1 MSCTRHYLG
10 ERVFFYIPPTGDI
23 NFTMKCIFSQ
33 DDPSLENKRREL
45 IESAARALDKARM
58 VRFEPRT
65 GDLNVTGNV
74 EINVIRC
81 SYLYIVIKKI

>member
-1 MSCTRHYLG
+1 MYDVISCTRHHLG
-10 ERVFFYIPPTGDI
+10 ETVFFYIAPTGDI
-23 NFTMKCIFSQ
+23 YFTMRCIFSQ
-33 DDPSLENKRREL
+33 DDPLLERKRREL

-74 EINVIRC
+74 EIT
-81 SYLYIVIKKI
+81 

>member
-1 MSCTRHYLG
+1 MHHLG
-10 ERVFFYIPPTGDI
+10 EMVVFYIPPTVD
-23 NFTMKCIFSQ
+23 NYFAVRCIFSQ
-33 DDPSLENKRREL
+33 DDPSLEKKRREL

-74 EINVIRC
+74 EV
-81 SYLYIVIKKI
+81 V